1 MYEFFSAVNQAVWG
15 VPTLIIMLG
24 LGIYLTIKTR
34 FFQFRFLAPSL
45 KGAFQGGEGNGVT
58 PFQSACT
65 ALAATLGTGNIVGVA
80 GIIAL
85 CGGGVIF
92 WMVISAFLS
101 MIIKFAE
108 ITLTIIYRE
117 KSGKEF
123 VGGPMYYIKNGI
135 GKKFLPLAVLFSLI
149 TLITVLGSGNMVQ
162 TNTLLAGLNGILPK
176 VNSNIRFYVNLIVA
190 FFCAVLGFS
199 ILSGGA
205 KRIGIFAEKFVPFIT
220 VLYSLLALGI
230 IVINFKSL
238 PSVLADIIR
247 GAFNPKSVA
256 GGGAATV
263 LTVVRRGVARG
274 IFSNEAG
281 LGTAP
286 MAYANTTG
294 KTAIQIGMMGIFE
307 VFCDTVLV
315 CTLTGLAVL
324 CSGADIYGLSGSDA
338 VFTAFSS
345 VYGRFSTP
353 LLSLAICFFAFTSYV
368 GWGIY
373 GITASAFLFG
383 NKSRK
388 VFVFIYCA
396 ICIFSVFISNS
407 AVWELS
413 EALNGLMAI
422 PNLLALFLLTPK
434 LLKGL
439 KKEGY

>member
-1 MYEFFSAVNQAVWG
+1 MYEFFSAVNRAVWG
-15 VPTLIIMLG
+15 VPTLVIMLG
-24 LGIYLTIKTR
+24 LGVYLTLKTK
-34 FFQFRFLAPSL
+34 FFQLRHLVPSI
-45 KGAFQGGEGNGVT
+45 KGAFDGGEGNGVT

-92 WMVISAFLS
+92 WMVVSAFLS

-108 ITLTIIYRE
+108 ITLTALYRE
-117 KSGKEF
+117 KNGKEF
-123 VGGPMYYIKNGI
+123 IGGPMYYIKNGL
-135 GKKFLPLAVLFSLI
+135 GEKFLPLGVLFSLI
-149 TLITVLGSGNMVQ
+149 TLVTVLGSGNMVQ
-162 TNTLLAGLNGILPK
+162 TNTLLSALNGILPK
-176 VNSNIRFYVNLIVA
+176 ANGDIKFYVNLFVA
-190 FFCAVLGFS
+190 FFCSLLGFL

-205 KRIGIFAEKFVPFIT
+205 KRIGVFAEKFVPFIT
-220 VLYSLLALGI
+220 LLYSLLALGI
-230 IVINFKSL
+230 ILLNLKSL
-238 PSVLADIIR
+238 PSVLTNIVK

-256 GGGAATV
+256 GGAAASV
-263 LTVVRRGVARG
+263 LTVMRRGIARG

-294 KTAIQIGMMGIFE
+294 KSPVGIGMMGIFE

-324 CSGADIYGLSGSDA
+324 CSGADIYGLSPSNA

-345 VYGRFSTP
+345 VYGGFATP
-353 LLSLAICFFAFTSYV
+353 LLSLIICFFAFTSYI
-368 GWGIY
+368 GWGVY
-373 GITASAFLFG
+373 GITASTFLLG
-383 NKSRK
+383 GRSRK
-388 VFVFIYCA
+388 TFILIYCA
-396 ICIFSVFISNS
+396 VCILSVFISNS

-422 PNLLALFLLTPK
+422 PNLFALFLLTPK
-434 LLKGL
+434 LLAGL
-439 KKEGY
+439 KKEGH

>member
-1 MYEFFSAVNQAVWG
+1 MYEVFSALNQAVWG

-24 LGIYLTIKTR
+24 LGLYLTIKTK
-34 FFQFRFLAPSL
+34 FFQFRHLAPSI
-45 KGAFQGGEGNGVT
+45 KCAFEGGEGNGVT

-80 GIIAL
+80 GIISL

-92 WMVISAFLS
+92 WMVVSAFLS

-108 ITLTIIYRE
+108 ITLTALTRE
-117 KSGKEF
+117 KIGKEF
-123 VGGPMYYIKNGI
+123 VGGPMYYIKNGL
-135 GKKFLPLAVLFSLI
+135 GKKFLPLGIIFSFI
-149 TLITVLGSGNMVQ
+149 TLVTVLGSGNMVQ
-162 TNTLLAGLNGILPK
+162 TNTLLAGLNGVLPK
-176 VNSNIRFYVNLIVA
+176 INDNTRFYINLFVA
-190 FFCAVLGFS
+190 IICAVLGFI

-205 KRIGIFAEKFVPFIT
+205 KRIGVFAEKFVPFIT

-230 IVINFKSL
+230 IVINLKSL
-238 PSVLADIIR
+238 PSVLADIVK

-256 GGGAATV
+256 GGTAATI

-294 KTAIQIGMMGIFE
+294 KTPVGIGMMGIFE

-324 CSGADIYGLSGSDA
+324 CSGADIYGLSPSSA
-338 VFTAFSS
+338 VFTSFSS

-353 LLSLAICFFAFTSYV
+353 LLSLTICFFAFTSYV
-368 GWGIY
+368 GWGVY
-373 GITASAFLFG
+373 GITASTFLFG

-388 VFVFIYCA
+388 SFIFIYCSV
-396 ICIFSVFISNS
+396 CILSVFISNS

-434 LLKGL
+434 LLAGL
-439 KKEGY
+439 KKEGH

>member
-1 MYEFFSAVNQAVWG
+1 MYEFFERLNRAVWG
-15 VPTLIIMLG
+15 VPTLTVMLG
-24 LGIYLTIKTR
+24 LGIYLTLKTK
-34 FFQFRFLAPSL
+34 FFQFRFFIPSL
-45 KGAFQGGEGNGVT
+45 KGAFDGGDRDGVT

-80 GIIAL
+80 GIISL
-85 CGGGVIF
+85 CCGGVIF
-92 WMVISAFLS
+92 WMVVSAFLS

-108 ITLTIIYRE
+108 IALTALYKE

-123 VGGPMYYIKNGI
+123 VGGPMYYIKNGL
-135 GKKFLPLAVLFSLI
+135 GKNFMPLGIIFSII
-149 TLITVLGSGNMVQ
+149 TLVTVLGSGNMVQ
-162 TNTLLAGLNGILPK
+162 TNTLLAGLDGILPK
-176 VNSNIRFYVNLIVA
+176 ISDNTRFYVNLIVA
-190 FFCAVLGFS
+190 FICAILGFI

-220 VLYSLLALGI
+220 ILYCLLSLGI
-230 IVINFKSL
+230 IIINFKSL
-238 PSVLADIIR
+238 PTVFADIIK
-247 GAFNPKSVA
+247 GAFNPKSVT
-256 GGGAATV
+256 GGAAATV

-286 MAYANTTG
+286 MAYAGTTG
-294 KTAIQIGMMGIFE
+294 KTPIGTGMMGIFE

-324 CSGADIYGLSGSDA
+324 CSGADIYGLSGSGA

-345 VYGRFSTP
+345 VYGKFSTII
-353 LLSLAICFFAFTSYV
+353 LSLSICFFAFTSFV
-368 GWGIY
+368 GWGVY
-373 GITASAFLFG
+373 GTTASTFLFG
-383 NKSRK
+383 QKSRK
-388 VFVFIYCA
+388 VFVLIYCA
-396 ICIFSVFISNS
+396 VCILSPFISNS

-434 LLKGL
+434 LLAAL
-439 KKEGY
+439 KNEGI